1 MCSPVFIYI
10 LIDRVRLNRISYH
23 LAARNNSFF
32 TIIEIRVK
40 MQCVERDQMEK
51 RGYAQKL
58 YVITVRGNARRTEI
72 PFRIQDTVS

>member
-1 MCSPVFIYI
+1 
-10 LIDRVRLNRISYH
+10 
-23 LAARNNSFF
+23 
-32 TIIEIRVK
+32 